1 MQYAEYADYY
11 LEIYPINV
19 KNNKLREVCLIGDF
33 FQLDKSRHWKV
44 NKNVFKH
51 SEIGISIDS
60 ILEHKSLWYEIS
72 KIQSF
77 YADYA
82 DYDEYDKEDVDRII
96 SLKNKLEKISLDWTK
111 KANAFLAWKRRKHAI
126 MAFSLSPD

>member
-1 MQYAEYADYY
+1 MQYADYY
-11 LEIYPINV
+11 LEIYPNVV
-19 KNNKLREVCLIGDF
+19 KNNKLREVCLIGGF

-60 ILEHKSLWYEIS
+60 ILDHKGLWHEIS

-77 YADYA
+77 YG
-82 DYDEYDKEDVDRII
+82 DYDEYDKEDANRII
-96 SLKNKLEKISLDWTK
+96 SLKNKLEKIQIEWTK
-111 KANAFLAWKRRKHAI
+111 KANILLAWKRRKQAI
-126 MAFSLSPD
+126 MAFTPRLI